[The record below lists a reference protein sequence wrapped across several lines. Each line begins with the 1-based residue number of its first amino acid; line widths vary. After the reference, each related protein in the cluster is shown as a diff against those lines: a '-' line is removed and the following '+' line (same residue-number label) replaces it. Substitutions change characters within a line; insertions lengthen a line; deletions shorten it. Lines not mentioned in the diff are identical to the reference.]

1 MCYLNRE
8 KLIEALK
15 QHRDY
20 VLHAKVSS
28 HTKNIYSMAFSH
40 CIDRIKLETPADV
53 APVKR
58 GKWIVCGRLE
68 GKTVEKCSAC
78 GQGITSKFSPEYH
91 FCPNCGA
98 KMEEET

>member
-1 MCYLNRE
+1 MEWNDGIAEGGLTMAEYIER
-8 KLIEALK
+8 EALLAAYDAE
-15 QHRDY
+15 HVGPRGRARE
-20 VLHAKVSS
+20 LIA
-28 HTKNIYSMAFSH
+28 NA
-40 CIDRIKLETPADV
+40 PAADV
-53 APVKR
+53 RPAVR

-98 KMEEET
+98 DMREGKL